1 MKNINASD
9 WLSKRNPCLI
19 SFLSSAIGEAINDLR
34 TKKQNKK
41 NQAFSP
47 LTKQVLYTRK
57 LSLVTPVSFKRNLM
71 MYSKTNS
78 NTAVKLQSS

>member
-34 TKKQNKK
+34 TEKKKK
-41 NQAFSP
+41 AFSP
-47 LTKQVLYTRK
+47 LIEQVLYTRK
-57 LSLVTPVSFKRNLM
+57 LSLVTPVSFKRNVM
-71 MYSKTNS
+71 MSSKTNS
-78 NTAVKLQSS
+78 KPAVKLQSS

>member
-34 TKKQNKK
+34 TEKKKMH
-41 NQAFSP
+41 F
-47 LTKQVLYTRK
+47 LLL
-57 LSLVTPVSFKRNLM
+57 LSKYFTHGN
-71 MYSKTNS
+71 
-78 NTAVKLQSS
+78 